1 MITISTKSLQR
12 FFTFFLNSSSLC
24 SSDNG
29 LNQLGCSK
37 NDLHNGVRVH
47 YKRYDLLRHCTSV
60 VETRNYV
67 MFHNLWRTC
76 DENAFVVYS
85 PYLMMFWDK
94 TGILIVIFAMFIL
107 VSLIYDAQFLSL
119 SSKENITKHS
129 PWMIMHVPHRIIKHH
144 KILLSYDVTM
154 TRIWRGN
161 LI

>member
-24 SSDNG
+24 RSDIG

-37 NDLHNGVRVH
+37 NDLHNGVRLH
-47 YKRYDLLRHCTSV
+47 YMRYDLLRHCTSI

-67 MFHNLWRTC
+67 MFHKTRNYVMFHNLRRTC
-76 DENAFVVYS
+76 HQNAFVTYS
-85 PYLMMFWDK
+85 PYLMMFQDK

-107 VSLIYDAQFLSL
+107 ASLIYDAQFSSL

-129 PWMIMHVPHRIIKHH
+129 P
-144 KILLSYDVTM
+144 
-154 TRIWRGN
+154 
-161 LI
+161 